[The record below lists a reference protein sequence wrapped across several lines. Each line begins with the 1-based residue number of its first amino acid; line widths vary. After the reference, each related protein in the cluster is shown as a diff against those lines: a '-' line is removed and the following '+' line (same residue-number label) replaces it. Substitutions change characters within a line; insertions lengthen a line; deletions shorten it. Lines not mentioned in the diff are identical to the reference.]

1 MRKKFRGKG
10 RCGDLCRFKGRDRV
24 RVIGKG
30 RDECRKDP
38 EPEMEAEAGA
48 DTEVVE
54 SAEEG
59 AGKREKRD

>member
-1 MRKKFRGKG
+1 MQLQRKMAT
-10 RCGDLCRFKGRDRV
+10 
-24 RVIGKG
+24 
-30 RDECRKDP
+30 EADP
-38 EPEMEAEAGA
+38 EPDMEAEAGA